1 MLSTFEVQDPT
12 GQQYTASRYNVRNEG
27 LRDWIGSTTEVGRP
41 PEVREASGKYRLLT
55 YGDVV
60 LRDADGEFHAVG
72 QELFDRLFKRVP
84 A

>member
-1 MLSTFEVQDPT
+1 MLSTFEVQDAAGT
-12 GQQYTASRYNVRNEG
+12 RYMASRYNVSNEG
-27 LRDWIGSTTEVGRP
+27 LREWVGSPTEAGRK

-60 LRDADGEFHAVG
+60 LRDEHGEFHAVG
-72 QELFDRLFKRVP
+72 EELFDRLFRKVS